1 MPPDFL
7 AIGHVAKDISPEGFR
22 LGGTAIYSAFT
33 ALKMGLKPAIVTS
46 VGPEI
51 DIQAAMPGVNVHVI
65 PSSETTTFRNT
76 YQHGNRTQ
84 LLKGVAGPIAA
95 SDVSS
100 QLRSAPLVMLGPLVG
115 EVDFELAQSFA
126 NATVVASIQGWL
138 RQWDDEGRVSPAHW
152 EGAEV
157 LPHVDAAVVSND
169 DIADRR
175 QLDLWK
181 DMGTVLIVTM
191 GSEGAKI
198 HFNGGWHHIA
208 PFPVREVD
216 PTGAGDVFGA
226 AYLIRYAE
234 TLDVLESARFAS
246 CAASFCVEA
255 VGVSGIPTRVQ
266 VKERLE
272 DSL

>member
-1 MPPDFL
+1 
-7 AIGHVAKDISPEGFR
+7 
-22 LGGTAIYSAFT
+22 
-33 ALKMGLKPAIVTS
+33 
-46 VGPEI
+46 
-51 DIQAAMPGVNVHVI
+51 MPGVHVHVI

-76 YQHGNRTQ
+76 YQRGKRTQ
-84 LLKGVAGPIAA
+84 ILKGAAEPITA

-115 EVDFELAQSFA
+115 EVGSELAQSFS
-126 NATVVASIQGWL
+126 NAMVVASIQGWL
-138 RQWDDEGRVSPAHW
+138 RQWDDEGRVSPAYW
-152 EGAEV
+152 EGSEV
-157 LPHVDAAVVSND
+157 LPHVDAAVVSSD

-175 QLDLWK
+175 QIDLWK
-181 DMGTVLIVTM
+181 DMATVLVVTM
-191 GSEGAKI
+191 GSQGTKL

-208 PFPVREVD
+208 PFPVWEVD

-255 VGVSGIPTRVQ
+255 EGVSGIPTRAQ
-266 VKERLE
+266 VKERLK